1 MGGALCLFVAIY
13 GKPNSFCNLF
23 AVHPNSLYILFSVLT
38 LSALFFFLPL
48 FLCTFLFTDNH
59 CLFFHLFFFFTSDPS
74 LKIFIP
80 SPSCMLPCLFIF
92 SDLSPAPVEGQW
104 SDWGPW
110 SKCSVTC
117 DTGTEQ
123 RQRRCSP
130 SVHGWAECKGPHQE
144 SRECTNPSCSGNTN

>member
-23 AVHPNSLYILFSVLT
+23 AVHPNSLHILFSVLT
-38 LSALFFFLPL
+38 LSALSFSSLSSSVPSFSLTIIVFFSIS
-48 FLCTFLFTDNH
+48 
-59 CLFFHLFFFFTSDPS
+59 FFFFISDSS